1 MTEPLGDEDSELV
14 ALARATMARTKAT
27 SAAAVRDVDGHT
39 YAAAPV
45 TLTTL
50 ELTALQAAVAAA
62 LSGGAT
68 ALEAVVLVAG
78 SVDDPGIAAVREL
91 APTAIFIVTDPA
103 GNPL

>member
-14 ALARATMARTKAT
+14 ALARAAMARTKAA

-91 APTAIFIVTDPA
+91 GPTAIFIVTDPA